1 MRTMFFWKKFPL
13 RSVFAASALVLGGL
27 SASAATYTNDFNVD
41 PATDPNPLGPVVVRP
56 SAVWRSTGSFDGS
69 GFVSIT
75 DALGSLQGAIV
86 LPDLDPAA
94 TQVVGFRFY
103 AKVRIGGGTARPA
116 DGMSFSFA
124 DPTDAVVG
132 GGTVGEEGTTTGL
145 TVSFDTW
152 DNRDGGSA
160 LAGDGTAID
169 IKVNNVI
176 IAHKLFQGDGS
187 RGPYCSVVETDAAG
201 NPISIET
208 DPTGT
213 AAPGT
218 WVDLEI
224 ILSPGGTL
232 SLNYKGH
239 QIFRDIVTGFAP
251 RLGRFVIGA
260 RTGGATDNHWIDNIG
275 ITTDVSDPPPRT
287 VTTTPNAPGRR
298 DVGELTP
305 VSFVI
310 DASFGFTQVDP
321 ASINLTL
328 NGTDVTSS
336 AVIDNSV
343 PSQTSVTYTPTGLGY
358 APGSRQ
364 EAVLT
369 YREATD
375 AMRTITVRNT
385 FFVTP
390 VPAATATGTSLFVEA
405 EDFNYTDGTTPGQFF
420 DFPTAN
426 AAYNGLAAAHT
437 IDYNLGASNPD
448 SPLYRVLNP
457 MNGIS
462 NPGAPGDNLRAGTA
476 ITTDYKVG
484 WNDNGDWYNF
494 TRTFPNTTYKVYGRF
509 SSGGANT
516 AAQLDRVTSDRTVSP
531 QTTTPLGSFNQLTT
545 GGWDIFCFIPLR
557 DAGGNDVIVRLN
569 GLTTLRLSVLPG
581 NYDANYLAFV
591 PTFSPSLPPAIVT
604 TAPLNNSESIRDP
617 LIRAVITDR
626 DTAVVP
632 GSIRMFLGTNE
643 LTPLVI
649 TDTAQGAEAQ
659 FQVTN
664 LLAQGTVQTVSVVF
678 TDNDAVPV
686 TQTNTWSFTVGPFK
700 GGGKTLFVEAE
711 DFNYSI
717 DGVAGGLHANF
728 GDPDCS
734 LLGSNAVRQVD
745 YAQGNGNDAGAV
757 PAYRA
762 PTDVEA
768 AKPGTDGFVRGDRT
782 ITCSYIVGWND
793 PGDWQ
798 NYTRVFTNNVRYN
811 VYARLSSGGAAE
823 DVEFARITSDPTL
836 PDQTKD
842 VIGGFRSP
850 ATGNWDVFHTVPLRN
865 AANELVSIRL
875 TGTNT
880 FRVSHLPGNFD
891 INYFAFVVADVEFV
905 PARIQSFEPPIDS
918 TYARQPRIV
927 ARFLDEDSQVV
938 ASSLRLFYDGTEVT
952 STSTITDTASGAEI
966 SYQVPT
972 ASPTGTVHTV
982 EVRWTDNQTPT
993 PLTQTF
999 SWSYREG
1006 IYNADSNLFI
1016 EMEDFNTA
1024 SGDFLPS
1031 KPGVPFNQKGL
1042 YNGLGA
1048 TTGTDFNDTGNP
1060 EPESNLYR
1068 TIETPNVGMA
1078 VLNDANRTGAG
1089 PRPGFETIQ
1098 DYKVGWTTP
1107 SADWYNY
1114 TRDFGAGG
1122 TYNVYLRASHGDTAA
1137 GITIGGRLDHLDDPV
1152 TPTPV
1157 ITPLGN
1163 FRAPTTGNWDGFTYV
1178 PLKDTTSGNV
1188 VALPLTGLQTLRYT
1202 VEANGGD
1209 VNYLMFVPTVPVNG
1223 PLTISRSGNNVTI
1236 TWPNGNLQSA
1246 PAITGPWTTETGA
1259 VSPLQLNNTT
1269 GMKFYRTITP

>member
-1 MRTMFFWKKFPL
+1 MFFWKKCPL
-13 RSVFAASALVLGGL
+13 RSVFAASALGLGAL
-27 SASAATYTNDFNVD
+27 TASGATYTNDFNVD
-41 PATDPNPLGPVVVRP
+41 PATDPNPPAIRTP
-56 SAVWRSTGSFDGS
+56 AVWRSTGSFDGS

-75 DALGSLQGAIV
+75 DAIGGVQGAMV
-86 LPDLDPAA
+86 LPDLDPTA
-94 TQVVGFRFY
+94 TFVYGFRFY

-124 DPTDAVVG
+124 DPTDAVVA
-132 GGTVGEEGTTTGL
+132 GGTIGEEGTTTGL
-145 TVSFDTW
+145 VVSFDTW

-169 IKVNNVI
+169 IKHNNVI
-176 IAHKLFQGDGS
+176 VAHKLFQGDGS
-187 RGPYCSVVETDAAG
+187 RGSYCSVVERDASG
-201 NPISIET
+201 NPISLET

-224 ILSPGGTL
+224 ILSPAGAL
-232 SLNYKGH
+232 SVNYKGH
-239 QIFRDIVTGFAP
+239 QIFRDIVTGYTP

-275 ITTDVSDPPPRT
+275 ITTDVGDPPPR
-287 VTTTPNAPGRR
+287 VVAGTPAAAGGR
-298 DVGELTP
+298 DVGELAP
-305 VSFVI
+305 VSFTI
-310 DASFGFTQVDP
+310 DPSAGFSQVDP

-336 AVIDNSV
+336 AVIDTTTT
-343 PSQTSVTYTPTGLGY
+343 PPTTIITYTPTGLGY

-369 YREATD
+369 YREDRD
-375 AMRTITVRNT
+375 AMRTITVRKT

-390 VPAATATGTSLFVEA
+390 VPAATTLGNTLFIEA
-405 EDFNYTDGTTPGQFF
+405 EDFNWTDGTTHGQFF
-420 DFPTAN
+420 DFPTPN
-426 AAYNGLAAAHT
+426 AAYNGLQAQHT

-462 NPGAPGDNLRAGTA
+462 VPGAPGDNLRAGTSIA
-476 ITTDYKVG
+476 TDYKVG
-484 WNDNGDWYNF
+484 WNDNGDWFNF
-494 TRTFPNTTYKVYGRF
+494 TRTFPNTTYKIYGRF

-516 AAQLDRVTSDRTVSP
+516 AAQLDRVTSDRTVSG
-531 QTTTPLGSFNQLTT
+531 QTTQPLGTFTDLTT

-557 DAGGNDVIVRLN
+557 DAGGADKIVRLN
-569 GLTTLRLSVLPG
+569 GLETLRVSVLPG
-581 NYDANYLAFV
+581 NYDFNYLAFV
-591 PTFSPSLPPAIVT
+591 PTFSEVLRPAVVTALPA
-604 TAPLNNSESIRDP
+604 NNSQSIRDP
-617 LIRAVITDR
+617 LIKVTISDQ

-632 GSIRMFLGTNE
+632 GSIRLFLGTNE
-643 LTPLVI
+643 LTPVVV
-649 TDTAQGAEAQ
+649 TDTPTGAEAQ
-659 FQVTN
+659 FQVTSN
-664 LLAQGTVQTVSVVF
+664 LVEGAVINASVVF
-678 TDNDAVPV
+678 TDNDASPF
-686 TQTNTWSFTVGPFK
+686 TQTNAWSFTVGPFK
-700 GGGKTLFVEAE
+700 GRGKTLFVEAE

-717 DGVAGGLHANF
+717 DGVTGGLHINF

-734 LLGSNAVRQVD
+734 LLGSNGVRQVD
-745 YAQGNGNDAGAV
+745 YAQGNGNDGGAV

-768 AKPGTDGFVRGDRT
+768 AKPGTDGYVRADRT

-811 VYARLSSGGAAE
+811 IYARLSSGGAAE
-823 DVEFARITSDPTL
+823 AVEFARITSDPTL
-836 PDQTKD
+836 PDQTKEL
-842 VIGGFRSP
+842 VGEFRSP

-865 AANELVSIRL
+865 SANELVSMRL
-875 TGTNT
+875 SGTNT
-880 FRVSHLPGNFD
+880 FRLSHLPGNFD
-891 INYFAFVVADVEFV
+891 INYFAFVESDVPFV
-905 PARIQSFEPPIDS
+905 PARIQSFEPPANSD
-918 TYARQPRIV
+918 YPRQPRIV
-927 ARFLDEDSQVV
+927 VSLLDEDSQVV
-938 ASSLRLFYDGTEVT
+938 PGSLRLFYDGAEVT
-952 STSTITDTASGAEI
+952 SSSTITDTATGAQI
-966 SYQVPT
+966 SYQVTT

-982 EVRWTDNQTPT
+982 EVRWTDNQAT

-999 SWSYREG
+999 SWQYREG
-1006 IYNADSNLFI
+1006 IYNAESNLFI

-1031 KPGVPFNQKGL
+1031 KPGVPFGQKGL

-1078 VLNDANRTGAG
+1078 VLSDGNRTGAG
-1089 PRPGFETIQ
+1089 PRPGFELIP

-1107 SADWYNY
+1107 GADWYNY
-1114 TRDFGAGG
+1114 TRDFGVGG
-1122 TYNVYLRASHGDTAA
+1122 TYNVYLRASHGDGTQ
-1137 GITIGGRLDHLDDPV
+1137 TIGGRLDHLDDPV

-1157 ITPLGN
+1157 VTALGN
-1163 FRAPTTGNWDGFTYV
+1163 FRAPATGNWDGFIFV

-1188 VALPLTGLQTLRYT
+1188 VVLPLTGVQTLRYT

-1209 VNYLMFVPTVPVNG
+1209 VNYLMFVPAVQVG
-1223 PLTISRSGNNVTI
+1223 GRLTITHTGNNVTI
-1236 TWPNGNLQSA
+1236 SWPDGNLQSA
-1246 PAITGPWTTETGA
+1246 PAITGPWTTEAGA

-1269 GMKFYRTITP
+1269 GMRFYRTIRP